1 MFYAAVQFFLDCGQ
15 FVLTSFQNQTLL
27 LFVLGF
33 VINRRIV
40 IKVIKY
46 MGHHNACVIRR
57 LLGYNNICAIT
68 NNHFFKCLWV
78 QKHFL
83 LFPKFINIAR
93 NSKVLPLLLI
103 IHFAQVFHLRSQ
115 KFLTF
120 ASGYN
125 WVDENLLT
133 LYLLYNTDKTKVN
146 YKSEMR
152 LRLIRRIFFIDHQ
165 IILDEV

>member
-1 MFYAAVQFFLDCGQ
+1 MKLWRSSPLSIDDNNACQSSELFSTARGYLKCAVVHYHRIMYFCSMLLSSFFLDSGQ

-125 WVDENLLT
+125 
-133 LYLLYNTDKTKVN
+133 
-146 YKSEMR
+146 
-152 LRLIRRIFFIDHQ
+152 
-165 IILDEV
+165 